1 MLRQEEALGE
11 LDASIDEWF
20 NKLEQAENRRM
31 RVRQKLLEH
40 VAAATLLLDET
51 TDGACCMHGSR
62 PQDLNT
68 PPRSPERHGNESPC
82 SEPQT
87 GRGSPESDNSQSR
100 SGNNTPPPTAV
111 VVPRVPSTIL
121 ELCADEPNAIAI
133 AKEVMSPSS
142 VYSNDRRSET
152 ESIRIYAGNDLLA
165 LLTDVENEITRLSR
179 SADNTKPVLRS
190 DSVIARYARGITKA
204 NAMLSGE
211 ALSSANVPSLRTS
224 GIKKDG
230 DGDVTSA
237 TSTLP
242 AQPDQIVEEEE
253 DDAAVDEQHQEQPE
267 KQEEPLQ
274 QQQQPEEEEEEEL
287 IFLTDAVYKP

>member
-40 VAAATLLLDET
+40 VAAATTLLPDEN
-51 TDGACCMHGSR
+51 TDGACCMHVSR

-87 GRGSPESDNSQSR
+87 GRGSPESDNLQSR
-100 SGNNTPPPTAV
+100 SGSETPPASAV

-133 AKEVMSPSS
+133 AKDAISPST
-142 VYSNDRRSET
+142 VRKSET

-179 SADNTKPVLRS
+179 SADNKTPVLRS

-211 ALSSANVPSLRTS
+211 AVSCANVPSLRTN

-230 DGDVTSA
+230 DGVTSA
-237 TSTLP
+237 HSTLP
-242 AQPDQIVEEEE
+242 AHPEQITEEEE
-253 DDAAVDEQHQEQPE
+253 VTPEAEAQP
-267 KQEEPLQ
+267 Q
-274 QQQQPEEEEEEEL
+274 QAEDQGQTAETEDKEEEQQEEEL